1 MLFPR
6 ILLAV
11 TGLVFFV
18 HGLVCFIHPATI
30 GLESGL
36 AMPTPSSVI
45 EVRAE
50 YGGLPIALGLFFL
63 AAALV
68 VLRGLL
74 RTPPRATLARIVY
87 GLGALFLVVCAGEEI
102 SWGQRLFGFAS
113 PDALEA
119 VNKQGETNWAD
130 ITTRLEAADMQTEKT
145 GKPEKTKAFRP

>member
-1 MLFPR
+1 MLFSR

-63 AAALV
+63 AAALQRIEV
-68 VLRGLL
+68 RTGLIVMV
-74 RTPPRATLARIVY
+74 TAITGYASSRIVALAMMGQPDQY
-87 GLGALFLVVCAGEEI
+87 NTAAIIYEVTTALLGFWAL
-102 SWGQRLFGFAS
+102 RLLPA
-113 PDALEA
+113 
-119 VNKQGETNWAD
+119 K
-130 ITTRLEAADMQTEKT
+130 R
-145 GKPEKTKAFRP
+145 

>member
-6 ILLAV
+6 ILLTV

-63 AAALV
+63 AAALQKIEV
-68 VLRGLL
+68 RTGLIVMLTATAGYATSRILAVAIMGDLDQYNAAAILYEVTTALVSLWALKRGLSPFT
-74 RTPPRATLARIVY
+74 RRRR
-87 GLGALFLVVCAGEEI
+87 LGG
-102 SWGQRLFGFAS
+102 
-113 PDALEA
+113 
-119 VNKQGETNWAD
+119 
-130 ITTRLEAADMQTEKT
+130 
-145 GKPEKTKAFRP
+145 

>member
-6 ILLAV
+6 ILLTV

-30 GLESGL
+30 GIESGL

-63 AAALV
+63 AAALQKIEV
-68 VLRGLL
+68 RTGLIVML
-74 RTPPRATLARIVY
+74 TATAGYATSRILAVAIMGQLDQYNAAAILYEVTT
-87 GLGALFLVVCAGEEI
+87 ALL
-102 SWGQRLFGFAS
+102 SLW
-113 PDALEA
+113 ALKR
-119 VNKQGETNWAD
+119 V
-130 ITTRLEAADMQTEKT
+130 
-145 GKPEKTKAFRP
+145 

>member
-1 MLFPR
+1 MLFSR

-63 AAALV
+63 AAALQRIEV
-68 VLRGLL
+68 RTGLIVML
-74 RTPPRATLARIVY
+74 TAVTGYASSRIVALAMMGQADQY
-87 GLGALFLVVCAGEEI
+87 NTAAIIYEVTTALLGFWAL
-102 SWGQRLFGFAS
+102 RLLPA
-113 PDALEA
+113 
-119 VNKQGETNWAD
+119 K
-130 ITTRLEAADMQTEKT
+130 R
-145 GKPEKTKAFRP
+145 

>member
-1 MLFPR
+1 MLFSR

-63 AAALV
+63 AAALQRIEV
-68 VLRGLL
+68 RTGLIVML
-74 RTPPRATLARIVY
+74 TAVTGYASSRIVALAMMGQPDQY
-87 GLGALFLVVCAGEEI
+87 NTAAIIYEVTTALLGFWAL
-102 SWGQRLFGFAS
+102 RLL
-113 PDALEA
+113 P
-119 VNKQGETNWAD
+119 
-130 ITTRLEAADMQTEKT
+130 
-145 GKPEKTKAFRP
+145 TKR

>member
-1 MLFPR
+1 MLFSR

-63 AAALV
+63 AAAV
-68 VLRGLL
+68 QRIEVRTGLIVML
-74 RTPPRATLARIVY
+74 TAVTGYASSRIVALAMMGQPDQY
-87 GLGALFLVVCAGEEI
+87 NTAAIIYEVTTALLGFWAL
-102 SWGQRLFGFAS
+102 RLLPA
-113 PDALEA
+113 
-119 VNKQGETNWAD
+119 K
-130 ITTRLEAADMQTEKT
+130 R
-145 GKPEKTKAFRP
+145 